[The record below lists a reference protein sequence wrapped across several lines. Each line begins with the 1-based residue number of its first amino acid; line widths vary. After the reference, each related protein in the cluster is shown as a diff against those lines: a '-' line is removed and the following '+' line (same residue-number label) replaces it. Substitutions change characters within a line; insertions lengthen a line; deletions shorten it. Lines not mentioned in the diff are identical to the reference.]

1 MKFKLLTNFQ
11 KENHFYRANIDIWT
25 DKVEPNLIDTNN
37 KFHFWKYI
45 DIDLTDNIDENEQY
59 IFPIWWN
66 PIGYEYFPDS
76 TMGELIK
83 YVKENKSYFDRKILI
98 PVFFDT
104 LEGMPGLADRV
115 DIFIKEFDNEIP
127 TFLVSSDYKLKSR
140 DNLFKFYYL
149 DNWVHHLFPDFIKF
163 EPIEKIYI
171 NLNRVSRLH
180 RCELMHSI
188 INNDLFSYGYNTWGN
203 MPHSLEVFL
212 ENNPD
217 CQILNQK
224 YDVLDVENIIEAN
237 PTYMIPKDVCKKT
250 FMYIVTETDFNSN
263 ALFVSEKTYKPISI
277 GMPFMTLGAPGTL
290 DFLQNKGYITFSRWF
305 DENYDQDI
313 DIRDRVQI
321 IINNLNYLK
330 NLSREKLMK
339 MFYEMRPICKHNFE
353 VYKLHQRKNSFLEI
367 IDNIKQYRRF
377 L

>member
-1 MKFKLLTNFQ
+1 MKFKILTNFQ
-11 KENHFYRANIDIWT
+11 KNYRFYKDNESLWNVKQDPILTEN
-25 DKVEPNLIDTNN
+25 NN
-37 KFHFWKYI
+37 KFHYWKFM
-45 DIDLTDNIDENEQY
+45 DIDFTSEINENERY

-66 PIGYEYFPDS
+66 PKGYEYFPN
-76 TMGELIK
+76 TVLQELIQ
-83 YVKENKSYFDRKILI
+83 YVKENKSYFDRNILI

-104 LEGMPGLADRV
+104 LEGIPGVADY
-115 DIFIKEFDNEIP
+115 IETFINEFNNTIP
-127 TFLVSSDYKLKSR
+127 TFFVSADYKLKTR

-149 DNWVHHLFPDFIKF
+149 DNWLHHLFPDFI
-163 EPIEKIYI
+163 ESQSIEKLYI

-188 INNDLFSYGYNTWGN
+188 IDNDLFSYGYNTWGN
-203 MPHSLEVFL
+203 MPHSLDMFL

-217 CQILNQK
+217 SQILNQK
-224 YDVLDVENIIEAN
+224 YDILDVEDIIAAN
-237 PTYMIPKDVCKKT
+237 PTNMIPTEFCKKT
-250 FMYIVTETDFNSN
+250 FMYLVTETDFNSN

-277 GMPFMTLGAPGTL
+277 GMPFMILGAPGIL
-290 DFLQNKGYITFSRWF
+290 DFLQNKGYITFSRWI

-313 DIRDRVQI
+313 DVKDRVQI

-353 VYKLHQRKNSFLEI
+353 VYKMHQRKNSFLEI
-367 IDNIKQYRRF
+367 VDNIKQYRRY
-377 L
+377 